1 MKEENERMRAENEAA
16 EVKYRKQIEVIKKD
30 IAARRR
36 RDKKRVEQLM
46 KGAAQGV
53 FPSYAAALI
62 THGSA

>member
-46 KGAAQGV
+46 KGAA
-53 FPSYAAALI
+53 
-62 THGSA
+62 